1 MHHNLRSVAPM
12 ELKEGQER
20 LGETAAYLTVPERV

>member
-1 MHHNLRSVAPM
+1 MHHNLRSV